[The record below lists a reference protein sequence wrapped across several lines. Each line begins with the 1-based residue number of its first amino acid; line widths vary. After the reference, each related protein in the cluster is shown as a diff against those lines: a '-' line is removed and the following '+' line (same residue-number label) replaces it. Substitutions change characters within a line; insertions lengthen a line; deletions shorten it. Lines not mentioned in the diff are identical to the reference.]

1 MHPIERIRHVARAEG
16 VGPSALAREAACA
29 LAGFGNDPAALVT
42 ACRRLVDRHPTMGP
56 MWWVAARVLAAADP
70 IDEAHKA
77 ADELESDPTPGQV
90 TARIP
95 TEGRVTV
102 LGWPEHAG
110 WALRRSG
117 GLELCIVD
125 VAGQWSSLIDR
136 LDRAGL
142 EPVEVPESG
151 LGVAASS
158 STLVLLEAD
167 ALGPD
172 GFLAAA
178 GSHAAAA
185 VARSAGVPVWL
196 VAGRGRVLP
205 KRLWEALCSRLDADD
220 EPWLAEEEV
229 VPLSLVDSVIGP
241 NGPTSPEDAVRRAD
255 CPIAPEL
262 LRMEAE

>member
-1 MHPIERIRHVARAEG
+1 MHPIERLRHVARAEG

-29 LAGFGNDPAALVT
+29 LAGFGNDPAGLVT

-70 IDEAHKA
+70 VDEARKA
-77 ADELESDPTPGQV
+77 AADLEADPTPGQL
-90 TARIP
+90 TARLP
-95 TEGRVTV
+95 SEGRVTV

-110 WALRRSG
+110 WALRRAG
-117 GLELCIVD
+117 GLELWIVD
-125 VAGQWSSLIDR
+125 VAGQWSGLIDR

-151 LGVAASS
+151 LGVAAAS

-172 GFLAAA
+172 GFVAAA
-178 GSHAAAA
+178 GSRAAAA
-185 VARSAGVPVWL
+185 VARAEGVPVWL
-196 VAGRGRVLP
+196 AAGRGRVLP
-205 KRLWEALCSRLDADD
+205 KRLWEALCARLELDD
-220 EPWLAEEEV
+220 EPWLAEEEI
-229 VPLSLVDSVIGP
+229 VPLSLVDSVVGP
-241 NGPTSPEDAVRRAD
+241 AGPASPENAIRRAD

-262 LRMEAE
+262 LRMDES